1 MLSEEIKMEKT
12 ALITGINGQ
21 AGSYLA
27 EELLREG
34 YKVDGII
41 RRSANPNFCN
51 ISGIL
56 NKITLHEADIT
67 DQQSLIPIIKKRYT
81 HIFNAA
87 AQSHVATSFQQPTL
101 TMQVTGIGVLNLL
114 ETIRE
119 HSPESRFLQF
129 SSSEMFGDQY
139 DHFEKVYC
147 PGGYCFGNKVK
158 NTGLFE
164 QPFREELLAQDE
176 KTMMNPQSPYGIAKL
191 AAYNYTR
198 LYRQS
203 YGLFASN
210 VIMFNYESPRRGAKF
225 VTKKITNY
233 VKNLTKDEIYLGQ
246 IAWSNKHTQNS
257 KIYPS
262 IQQVGLRPN
271 LQLGNLDA
279 MRDWGYCPDYM
290 RGCRMVLE
298 HTVPEDYVLATGE
311 THTVKEF
318 ADEAFNAV
326 GLHSSE
332 FVQID
337 ESLKRP
343 SEVSYLCGNAEKIKK
358 DIGWEP
364 TVKFKE
370 LVKIMVEN
378 G

>member
-1 MLSEEIKMEKT
+1 MKR

-27 EELLREG
+27 EELLKEG
-34 YKVDGII
+34 YTVDGII

-51 ISGIL
+51 INGIL

-67 DQQSLIPIIKKRYT
+67 DQQSLIPIIKKKYT

-129 SSSEMFGDQY
+129 SSSEMFGDQC
-139 DHFEKVYC
+139 DLFEKVYC

-164 QPFREELLAQDE
+164 QPFREELFAQDE
-176 KTMMNPQSPYGIAKL
+176 NTKMNPQSPYGIAKL
-191 AAYNYTR
+191 AGYNYTR

-233 VKNLTKDEIYLGQ
+233 IKELLSIFKSQGT
-246 IAWSNKHTQNS
+246 NKFYD
-257 KIYPS
+257 YP
-262 IQQVGLRPN
+262 L
-271 LQLGNLDA
+271 LHLGNLEA
-279 MRDWGYCPDYM
+279 QRDWGYCPDYM
-290 RGCRMVLE
+290 KGCRMVLE
-298 HTVPEDYVLATGE
+298 HDKPEDYVLATSE
-311 THTVKEF
+311 THTVQEF
-318 ADEAFNAV
+318 LFESMKYLPNV
-326 GLHSSE
+326 GLFDGCIFRDWESLIR
-332 FVQID
+332 ID

-343 SEVSYLCGNAEKIKK
+343 SEVSYLCGNADKIKK